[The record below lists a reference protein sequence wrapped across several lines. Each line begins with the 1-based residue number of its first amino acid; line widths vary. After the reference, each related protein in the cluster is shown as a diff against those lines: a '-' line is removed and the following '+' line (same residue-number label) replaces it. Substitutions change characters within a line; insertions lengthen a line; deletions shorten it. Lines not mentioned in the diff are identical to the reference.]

1 MLGIGH
7 GNEHRGM
14 AAHPPAHSAS
24 WHIAPHDARVP
35 SCFCAVSHESLLFA
49 WPTVLRR
56 MPTHARSQ
64 TARARGPRIRHLV
77 QHNVAALK
85 RVITLLVLD
94 TLLFGSKP
102 PTALRASHFRSRLV
116 RCMRKMQR
124 RTDALRLCRAV
135 STVTLPVMLPHTM
148 LVPCLNNELEQRKA
162 QLAELSRL
170 PVLQGHIHG
179 RSKKAFFGRHVANKT
194 PRARCPCT

>member
-1 MLGIGH
+1 MNIEGWQRIRQLIQLRGILHRTTRASQAASAQFRTSLFCLLGPQFFGGCPRMLALKQQ
-7 GNEHRGM
+7 EL
-14 AAHPPAHSAS
+14 
-24 WHIAPHDARVP
+24 
-35 SCFCAVSHESLLFA
+35 E
-49 WPTVLRR
+49 
-56 MPTHARSQ
+56 
-64 TARARGPRIRHLV
+64 GPRIRHLV

-94 TLLFGSKP
+94 TLLCGSKP

-135 STVTLPVMLPHTM
+135 STITLPVMLPHTM

-162 QLAELSRL
+162 QLAELRRL

-179 RSKKAFFGRHVANKT
+179 RSKKAFFGRHVAKKT